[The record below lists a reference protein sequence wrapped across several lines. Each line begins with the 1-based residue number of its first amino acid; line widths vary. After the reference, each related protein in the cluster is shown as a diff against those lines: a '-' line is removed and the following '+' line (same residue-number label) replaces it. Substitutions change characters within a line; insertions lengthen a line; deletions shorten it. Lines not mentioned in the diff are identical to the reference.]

1 MMIDKKIPEISK
13 LVITENK
20 AEFVAHLAEDLLYFQ
35 GHFPDT
41 AILPG
46 VAQVHW
52 AVLWGREL
60 LGADGAFAG
69 MDQVKFHMPAKPG
82 DDLNILLEW
91 SSEKSRLS
99 FKYSLAG
106 QVVSSGRVRLG

>member
-1 MMIDKKIPEISK
+1 MIIDKKIPEISK
-13 LVITENK
+13 LVITENR
-20 AEFVAHLAEDLLYFQ
+20 AEFVAHLTEDLLYFQ
-35 GHFPDT
+35 GHFPNT

-60 LGADGAFAG
+60 LGIDGAFAG
-69 MDQVKFHMPAKPG
+69 MAKPG

-91 SSEKSRLS
+91 SSEKSRLN
-99 FKYSLAG
+99 FKYSLTG
-106 QVVSSGRVRLG
+106 QVVSSGRVRLR